1 MTSLSTRFLGQ
12 PRLTKPT
19 FKGSFFFF
27 RVSFIYDTVALSAV
41 FGAFPIPAILVLQN
55 EAIVDLNL
63 ETLKGEILDH
73 LESSEFAIFRSH
85 AGALEGL
92 PMITWDTERYPD
104 YRIFLDTA
112 RKVGEKLI
120 LFASRE
126 LAEEEVDE
134 ALEELADSEF
144 TRDER
149 RELEGRLG
157 TAQRHIG
164 ATCSLE
170 LAFDHNSHLY
180 VYEARPDWYDDFLDA
195 CEEITSVVSVDTGED
210 PGTDGIGG
218 YYSNN

>member
-1 MTSLSTRFLGQ
+1 
-12 PRLTKPT
+12 
-19 FKGSFFFF
+19 
-27 RVSFIYDTVALSAV
+27 VSFTYDTVALPEPSV
-41 FGAFPIPAILVLQN
+41 AFLFPAILVLQN

-63 ETLKGEILDH
+63 ETLKGEILEH
-73 LESSEFAIFRSH
+73 LEGSEFAIFRSH

-126 LAEEEVDE
+126 LAEEEIDE
-134 ALEELADSEF
+134 ALEELADTEF

-157 TAQRHIG
+157 KAQRHIG
-164 ATCSLE
+164 ETCTLE
-170 LAFDHNSHLY
+170 LAFDHNAHLY
-180 VYEARPDWYDDFLDA
+180 VYEARPDWYEDFLDA
-195 CEEITSVVSVDTGED
+195 CEEITSVVPVDTGED

>member
-1 MTSLSTRFLGQ
+1 M
-12 PRLTKPT
+12 
-19 FKGSFFFF
+19 
-27 RVSFIYDTVALSAV
+27 
-41 FGAFPIPAILVLQN
+41 
-55 EAIVDLNL
+55 DLNL

-112 RKVGEKLI
+112 RKAGEKLI

-144 TRDER
+144 ARDER
-149 RELEGRLG
+149 RELESRLG

-164 ATCSLE
+164 ETCSLE

-180 VYEARPDWYDDFLDA
+180 VYEARPDWYEDFLDA

-210 PGTDGIGG
+210 PGTDGLGG
-218 YYSNN
+218 YYSKN